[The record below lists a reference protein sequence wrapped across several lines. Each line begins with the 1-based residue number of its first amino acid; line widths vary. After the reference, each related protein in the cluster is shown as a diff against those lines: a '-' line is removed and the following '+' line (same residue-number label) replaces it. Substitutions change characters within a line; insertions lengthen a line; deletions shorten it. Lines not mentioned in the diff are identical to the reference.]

1 MCGEK
6 QFFVHYD
13 ILSLG
18 SPPHVRGKGPTGQR
32 PFLDTWITPACAG
45 KRQAFTNQNLLK
57 GDHPRMC
64 GEKKP
69 SLLLLFM
76 IVGSP
81 PHVRGKECP
90 CVRRVPL
97 PRITPACAG
106 KRSYECGTVQCGR
119 DHPRVCGEKQYQ
131 YKRILSQLR
140 ITPACAGKSLPRPGN
155 AGAGWDHPRVCG
167 EKSGDPPP
175 QQRARGSP
183 PRVRGKATGIRD
195 KRIQDRITPACA
207 GKSRPSGK
215 IAQLHKDHPRVCGE
229 KHEITPFLTIPKGSP
244 PRVRGKVHGMP

>member
-1 MCGEK
+1 MKRITPACAGKRQAFTNQNLLKGDHPRMCGEK
-6 QFFVHYD
+6 KP
-13 ILSLG
+13 SLLLLFMIVG

-32 PFLDTWITPACAG
+32 PLLDTRITPACAG

-140 ITPACAGKSLPRPGN
+140 ITPACAGKRHS
-155 AGAGWDHPRVCG
+155 
-167 EKSGDPPP
+167 
-175 QQRARGSP
+175 AR
-183 PRVRGKATGIRD
+183 K
-195 KRIQDRITPACA
+195 
-207 GKSRPSGK
+207 
-215 IAQLHKDHPRVCGE
+215 
-229 KHEITPFLTIPKGSP
+229 LTSKE
-244 PRVRGKVHGMP
+244 